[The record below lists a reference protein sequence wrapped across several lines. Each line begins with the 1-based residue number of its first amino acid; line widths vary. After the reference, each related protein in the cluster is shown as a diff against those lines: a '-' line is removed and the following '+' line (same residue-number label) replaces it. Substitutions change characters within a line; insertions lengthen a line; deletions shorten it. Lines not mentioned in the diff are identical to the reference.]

1 MMIDIHTHIIFNI
14 DDGCKSLENSL
25 KTIINLR
32 KLGFKKIVLTPHYM
46 QGTKYIANN
55 ELKID
60 KFNILKDEVKKH
72 NIDIELYLGNEIYI
86 NYNIENLIVNNEI
99 YSVNNSRYLLIEL
112 PLYNE
117 INGVMDYLYELKLKG
132 FIPIIAHPE
141 RYSYFQKDYKKMDEL
156 FDSGILFQSNYG
168 SIIGLYGND
177 AKRLVK
183 HALKKDMISFM
194 STDIHNPNFSLI
206 NNFDKVVKKIKKIV
220 GEERFKDITYNN
232 ALRVIENKTIEN

>member
-1 MMIDIHTHIIFNI
+1 MIDLHTHIIYNV
-14 DDGCKSLENSL
+14 DDGCKSIEESID
-25 KTIINLR
+25 TIINLCN
-32 KLGFKKIVLTPHYM
+32 LGFKKIILTPHYIK
-46 QGTKYIANN
+46 GTNYTVNN
-55 ELKID
+55 EEKLEMFNKLK
-60 KFNILKDEVKKH
+60 FEVKKH
-72 NIDIELYLGNEIYI
+72 NIDVELYLGNEIYF
-86 NYNIENLIVNNEI
+86 NYELEDLMVNNVVYPI
-99 YSVNNSRYLLIEL
+99 NDSRYLLIEL

-117 INGVMDYLYELKLKG
+117 INGVIDYLYELKLKG

-156 FDSGILFQSNYG
+156 YDSGILFQSNYG

-177 AKRLVK
+177 AKKLVK
-183 HALKKDMISFM
+183 YALKKDMISFM